1 MNNKSVSL
9 KVQNVTKTFA
19 IPGGSKVVAV
29 NDCSFTA
36 APGEFVTLLGGPSG
50 CGKTTLLRLIAGFET
65 PDKGGQIF
73 LNDASINHYS
83 PKIGIWPWF
92 FKIMLCFL
100 T

>member
-36 APGEFVTLLGGPSG
+36 APGEFVTLLGAIRVRQNNPVAPY
-50 CGKTTLLRLIAGFET
+50 CWVR
-65 PDKGGQIF
+65 
-73 LNDASINHYS
+73 DA
-83 PKIGIWPWF
+83 
-92 FKIMLCFL
+92 
-100 T
+100 